1 MTLSIR
7 TRLTLLIALVFFVVL
22 VCVLIAGAVAFYSGV
37 TEDTDTVLTA
47 ETKRM
52 ASYLET
58 DYPLLVSG
66 ETTERDTLFHEF
78 VEDMHELHEGTR
90 RFAIFVFE
98 ADSAR
103 EIVEAGIELQRHDT
117 LLDQALSREETAFYY
132 RMGET
137 LYRTQASRHAWGMLV
152 MGVESPVLLTAA
164 RQLSKTLL
172 IVIPFTLIMVLA
184 GGRFLARRVMKPVL
198 VAARSAE
205 SITVTNLSN
214 RLPEYS
220 GEDEFGVLLSTFNRM
235 IERLDS
241 GVSRMRRFTQDA
253 AHELRS
259 PLTILRGELELSY
272 QREQLPDDL
281 RDSLRKSLDRTIGMS
296 EMVENLLLLAQ
307 SDPDRFILKRTP
319 VQFDKVLMEIVEDIS
334 LLVEGRPVTVTV
346 DRCDAVVCLGDVS
359 LLRRLLLNLTDNA
372 LKHTPSGTITLTLIH
387 QADQLECAI
396 RDTGVGIPEADLP
409 HVFDRF
415 YRADTARSR
424 DSGGSGLGLAI
435 CKWIVTVHGGSIRIE
450 STVSKGTTVLLT
462 LPLTPN

>member
-7 TRLTLLIALVFFVVL
+7 TRLTLLIAVVFFVVL
-22 VCVLIAGAVAFYSGV
+22 VCVLTAGAVAFYLGV
-37 TEDTDTVLTA
+37 TEDTDTVLTE

-52 ASYLET
+52 SSYLES

-66 ETTERDTLFHEF
+66 ETTERDTLLQEF
-78 VEDMHELHEGTR
+78 VEDMEELHEGTR

-117 LLDQALSREETAFYY
+117 LLDRALSRKETAFYY

-137 LYRTQASRHAWGMLV
+137 LYRTQTSRHTWGMLV
-152 MGVESPVLLTAA
+152 MGVENPVLLTAA

-172 IVIPFTLIMVLA
+172 IVIPLTLIMVLA

-220 GEDEFGVLLSTFNRM
+220 GGDEFGVLLSTFNQM

-296 EMVENLLLLAQ
+296 KMVENLLMLAQ
-307 SDPDRFILKRTP
+307 SDSDRFTLKKTP
-319 VQFDKVLMEIVEDIS
+319 VQFDKVLMEIVEDLN
-334 LLVEGRPVTVTV
+334 LLVEGHPVTVTV

-359 LLRRLLLNLTDNA
+359 LIRRLLLNLTDNA
-372 LKHTPSGTITLTLIH
+372 LKNTLSGRITFTLIR
-387 QADQLECAI
+387 QADQLECTI
-396 RDTGVGIPEADLP
+396 HDTGVGIPEADLP

-435 CKWIVTVHGGSIRIE
+435 CQWIVTVHGGSIRIE
-450 STVSKGTTVLLT
+450 SAVSKGTTVLLT
-462 LPLTPN
+462 LPLAPN